1 MVPNCS
7 RSFLLFYSLIII
19 KTFGFFTCLSARTS
33 ATVHCAEPI
42 SLQSLCSAQTSLE
55 GAHLCP
61 VGEMLVLEKAA
72 NSQARPCFVY
82 LIPALLKEHSYSPKG
97 QLSVD

>member
-1 MVPNCS
+1 MPVCKNICNS
-7 RSFLLFYSLIII
+7 TLCRTY
-19 KTFGFFTCLSARTS
+19 FFTVPCVLHR
-33 ATVHCAEPI
+33 
-42 SLQSLCSAQTSLE
+42 
-55 GAHLCP
+55 HLCP
-61 VGEMLVLEKAA
+61 VGETLVLEKAA